1 MTAYRAATA
10 EQAAFLAD
18 LVEHGHLVATGV
30 EGIYGHGPDFDRVRL
45 AFSDVIWRL
54 SASDAPEQMRFPPLL
69 PRHEIETNGYLASFP
84 HLAGTVFSFDGDEAD
99 ALELE
104 AVAARHEDWSR
115 FQSMT
120 DLVVLPAACYPV
132 YPQVAKRGPLTLEG
146 VTVDTG
152 PAWVFRR
159 EPSGDPARLQ
169 MFHMHELVRIGDP
182 DVVAAWRDTWLG
194 RVTDLFARLGLQ
206 AWSEIANDPF
216 FGRAGRMLAAN
227 QRAQE
232 LKFELVALVGGPEPT
247 AIASFNYHQD
257 HFTAAY
263 GIGLEGG
270 GVAHTGC
277 LGFGVERIALAM
289 FRANGL
295 DVATW
300 PAEVRSELWP

>member
-1 MTAYRAATA
+1 MTAFRAATA
-10 EQAAFLAD
+10 EQAAFLAE
-18 LVEHGHLVATGV
+18 LIGHGHLVETDVA
-30 EGIYGHGPDFDRVRL
+30 GIYGQGPAFDGVRL
-45 AFSDVIWRL
+45 AFSDLIWRL
-54 SASDAPEQMRFPPLL
+54 SAPDGPEAMRFPPLL
-69 PRHEIETNGYLASFP
+69 PRRQIETNGYLASFP
-84 HLAGTVFSFDGDEAD
+84 HLAGSVFSFDGSEAE
-99 ALELE
+99 ALEQE

-132 YPQVAKRGPLTLEG
+132 YPEVAKRGPLPPDG

-152 PAWVFRR
+152 PSWVFRH
-159 EPSGDPARLQ
+159 EPSGDPARMQ

-182 DVVAAWRDTWLG
+182 DTVATWRDLWLA
-194 RVTDLFARLGLQ
+194 RIIDLFGRLGIEPQ
-206 AWSEIANDPF
+206 SEIANDPF

-232 LKFELVALVGGPEPT
+232 LKFELVALIGGPEPT

-257 HFTAAY
+257 HFTSAY

-270 GVAHTGC
+270 GIAHTGC
-277 LGFGVERIALAM
+277 LGFGVERITLAM

-295 DVATW
+295 DVSAW
-300 PAEVRSELWP
+300 PAEVRAELWP